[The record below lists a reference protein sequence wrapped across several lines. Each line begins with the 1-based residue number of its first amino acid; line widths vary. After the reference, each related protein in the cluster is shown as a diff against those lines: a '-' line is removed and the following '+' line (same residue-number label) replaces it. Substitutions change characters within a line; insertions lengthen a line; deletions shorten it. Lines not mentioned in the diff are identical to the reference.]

1 MLFAV
6 TQMNNKFILSNSRQ
20 TKLYIV
26 WFHLNEILEQANLTM
41 VKFSAMADKHQGLF
55 FEAMEMLYLH
65 TSLSYMAAAC
75 QNSVPI
81 TIHIL
86 LQEHKGLKGSEL
98 SSYIY
103 TPKFSS
109 HEIGI

>member
-1 MLFAV
+1 
-6 TQMNNKFILSNSRQ
+6 
-20 TKLYIV
+20 
-26 WFHLNEILEQANLTM
+26 
-41 VKFSAMADKHQGLF
+41 
-55 FEAMEMLYLH
+55 MLYLH